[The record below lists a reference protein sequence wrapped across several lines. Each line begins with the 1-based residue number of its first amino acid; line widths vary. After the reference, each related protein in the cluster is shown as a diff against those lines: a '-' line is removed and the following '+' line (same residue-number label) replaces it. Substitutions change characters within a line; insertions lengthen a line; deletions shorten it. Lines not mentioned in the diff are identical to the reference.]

1 VRVSFYATLEP
12 IVGQRKVELAL
23 GAGSRVADLVEV
35 LAARWPELR
44 EHLMDEDG
52 RLSRRVNIFVG
63 GRNVRW
69 LQGLETPLESGQTID
84 IFPPVAGG

>member
-1 VRVSFYATLEP
+1 MRVSFYATLEP
-12 IVGQRKVELAL
+12 IVGQRKVELPLA
-23 GAGSRVADLVEV
+23 AGSTVANLVDV

-44 EHLMDEDG
+44 EHLMDQDG
-52 RLSRRVNIFVG
+52 GLSRRVNIFVG

-69 LQGLETPLESGQTID
+69 LEGLQTRLELDQTID

>member
-1 VRVSFYATLEP
+1 
-12 IVGQRKVELAL
+12 
-23 GAGSRVADLVEV
+23 VADLVEV

>member
-1 VRVSFYATLEP
+1 MRVSFYATLEP

-23 GAGSRVADLVEV
+23 GDGSRVADLVEV

>member
-1 VRVSFYATLEP
+1 MRFSFYATLEP

>member
-1 VRVSFYATLEP
+1 MRVSFYATLEP
-12 IVGQRKVELAL
+12 IVGQRKVELPLAA
-23 GAGSRVADLVEV
+23 GARVADLVDA
-35 LAARWPELR
+35 LAARWPDLR

-69 LQGLETPLESGQTID
+69 LEGIETPLEPDQTID